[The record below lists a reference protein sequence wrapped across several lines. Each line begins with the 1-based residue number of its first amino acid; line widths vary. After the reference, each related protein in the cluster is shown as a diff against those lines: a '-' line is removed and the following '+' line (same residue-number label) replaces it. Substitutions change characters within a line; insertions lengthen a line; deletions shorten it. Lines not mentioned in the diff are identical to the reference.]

1 MAEAAMAEAVKA
13 VEKVVVMVVEK
24 AVVLCCVV
32 LCGES

>member
-24 AVVLCCVV
+24 AVLAT
-32 LCGES
+32 SF